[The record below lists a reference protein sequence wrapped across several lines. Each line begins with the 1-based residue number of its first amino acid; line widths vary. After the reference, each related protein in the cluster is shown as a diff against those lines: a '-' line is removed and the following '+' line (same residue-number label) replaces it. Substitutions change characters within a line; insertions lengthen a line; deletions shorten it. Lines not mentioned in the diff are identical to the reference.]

1 VSFSR
6 AQLALVALVVLATLC
21 GSALAWAQ
29 QGRPSLVPPPPAKK
43 GAPTWHFKLVG
54 GGTWYNNPFFVGAV
68 PGTTWSTNGEAS
80 LGHEHTFRSGVF
92 TWSGNGG
99 AFYYPEV
106 DGLNQP
112 TYGGA
117 VSLTWAPGRRST
129 NINLRQDYQRSNTRS
144 LVTLDPEGLPL
155 PTSGLDNATSS
166 LSVDQKLSRSWEFQ
180 AGGTYIYRRYDDPRL
195 IGGDDLGASARLGT
209 RAGRTGLA
217 FLAYQYTS
225 SRFVGNTQGN
235 ALANNV
241 GSHQG
246 LIGYQRRPPRGLVL
260 EVAGGVG
267 YVDSVRKAYPS
278 GRAAIAAVGR
288 KASIEAR
295 YYRSFGQ
302 AFGYG
307 QTFIADM
314 FSALATWTPVRKL
327 TVSADY
333 NYGYR
338 RSPGDEGN
346 TISSWITSGG
356 FGWDVGGGVGFAAR
370 YSREHNESYAANVP
384 VNGDRVLVALS
395 YGVDWR

>member
-6 AQLALVALVVLATLC
+6 AQLALIVLIALTTLC
-21 GSALAWAQ
+21 GSARAWAQ
-29 QGRPSLVPPPPAKK
+29 TWRSPLVPPSAPKK

-54 GGTWYNNPFFVGAV
+54 GGTWYDNPFFVGAA
-68 PGTTWSTNGEAS
+68 PGTTWSTTGEAS
-80 LGHEHTFRSGVF
+80 LGHEHNFRSGVF

-99 AFYYPEV
+99 ALYYPEV

-112 TYGGA
+112 IYGGA
-117 VSLTWAPGRRST
+117 VSLAWSPGRRNTKIS
-129 NINLRQDYQRSNTRS
+129 LRQDYQRTNTRS
-144 LVTLDPEGLPL
+144 LVALDPEGLPL
-155 PTSGLDNATSS
+155 RTSGLDYATSS
-166 LSVDQKLSRSWEFQ
+166 LTLDQRLSRSWEFQ
-180 AGGTYIYRRYDDPRL
+180 AGGNYLYRRYDDPRL
-195 IGGDDLGASARLGT
+195 IGGDEIGASARLGT
-209 RAGRTGLA
+209 QAGRTGLVS
-217 FLAYQYTS
+217 LAYHYTS
-225 SRFVGNTQGN
+225 SRIQGN
-235 ALANNV
+235 ALR
-241 GSHQG
+241 SHQG
-246 LIGYQRRPPRGLVL
+246 LLGYHRRPPRGLVL

-267 YVDSVRKAYPS
+267 YVESVQKAYPS
-278 GRAAIAAVGR
+278 GSAAIAAVGR

-307 QTFIADM
+307 RPSIADI
-314 FSALATWTPVRKL
+314 FSGIATWTPVRKL

-338 RSPGDEGN
+338 RSPGDESN
-346 TISSWITSGG
+346 TISSWIASGG

-370 YSREHNESYAANVP
+370 YSKEHNDTYAATVP